1 MKSSDL
7 GKKVIRKELALI
19 PKSPGVYRMLNHKGD
34 ILYVGKAKNLPNR
47 LKNYVSEKNH
57 IIRTERMLSQ
67 TFKIEITTTANES
80 EALLLEANLIKKFK
94 PKFNILLKDDK
105 SFPFIFIGNKDQWP
119 QVTKHRGKKDKDG
132 FYFGPFASAG
142 SANWTVKMLQKI
154 FLLRVCDETTFKNR
168 KRPCILYQIKRC
180 SAPCVGYVEKKE
192 YKNSVEATIRTTK
205 GTNFDYFSKEAKNKF
220 FNEEYQVTN
229 LSDRMGMRLEG
240 PKLENIV
247 NTNIKS
253 EGLVK
258 GVVQVPADGNPIIMF
273 SDHGSIGGYPK
284 IAVVITADHDKAAQ
298 LAPGSRIKFKEV
310 NLDEAES
317 LFKTYSKDTKSYLEK
332 IK

>member
-1 MKSSDL
+1 MSDTYFEILRSGTNSSIQDKGRTNL
-7 GKKVIRKELALI
+7 YHIGITISGAMDQRIFSISNALVNNNLNEGVIEFAYQGPLLQ
-19 PKSPGVYRMLNHKGD
+19 
-34 ILYVGKAKNLPNR
+34 
-47 LKNYVSEKNH
+47 LKNGSANFVITGNVVFNILRKNSIIEEGKCFQSYLLEKEDQID
-57 IIRTERMLSQ
+57 IIYTKDSVFGYLAIEGG
-67 TFKIEITTTANES
+67 FKIEKVWDSYSVNIKAKIGPNNGEKFS
-80 EALLLEANLIKKFK
+80 AGEKIYIKKSEVNNF
-94 PKFNILLKDDK
+94 
-105 SFPFIFIGNKDQWP
+105 
-119 QVTKHRGKKDKDG
+119 VKK
-132 FYFGPFASAG
+132 
-142 SANWTVKMLQKI
+142 KI
-154 FLLRVCDETTFKNR
+154 
-168 KRPCILYQIKRC
+168 
-180 SAPCVGYVEKKE
+180 E

-317 LFKTYSKDTKSYLEK
+317 LFKTYSNDTKSYLEK

>member
-1 MKSSDL
+1 MSDTYFEILRSGTNSSLQDKGRTNL
-7 GKKVIRKELALI
+7 YHIGITISGAMDQRIFSISNALVNNNLNEGVIEFAYQGPLL
-19 PKSPGVYRMLNHKGD
+19 
-34 ILYVGKAKNLPNR
+34 R
-47 LKNYVSEKNH
+47 LKNGSANFVITGNVVFNILRKNSIIEEGKCFQSYLLEKDDQID
-57 IIRTERMLSQ
+57 IIYTKDSVFGYLAIEGG
-67 TFKIEITTTANES
+67 FKIEKVWDSYSVNTKAKIGPNNGEKFSAGEKIY
-80 EALLLEANLIKKFK
+80 IKKSEVSNFK
-94 PKFNILLKDDK
+94 
-105 SFPFIFIGNKDQWP
+105 
-119 QVTKHRGKKDKDG
+119 KK
-132 FYFGPFASAG
+132 
-142 SANWTVKMLQKI
+142 KI
-154 FLLRVCDETTFKNR
+154 
-168 KRPCILYQIKRC
+168 
-180 SAPCVGYVEKKE
+180 E

-258 GVVQVPADGNPIIMF
+258 GVVQVPSDGNPIIMF

-298 LAPGSRIKFKEV
+298 LIPGSKIKFKEV
-310 NLDEAES
+310 NLDEAEK
-317 LFKTYSKDTKSYLEK
+317 LFKSYFNETKNYIEQ

>member
-1 MKSSDL
+1 MSDAYFEILRSGTNSSIQDKGRTHL
-7 GKKVIRKELALI
+7 YHIGITISGAMDQRIFSISNALVNNNLNEGVIEFAYQGPLLQ
-19 PKSPGVYRMLNHKGD
+19 
-34 ILYVGKAKNLPNR
+34 
-47 LKNYVSEKNH
+47 LKNGSVNFVITGNVVFNILRKNSIIEEGKRFQSYLLEKEDQID
-57 IIRTERMLSQ
+57 IIYTKDSVFGYLAIEGG
-67 TFKIEITTTANES
+67 FKIEKVWDSYSVNTKAKIGPNNGEKFSAGEKIY
-80 EALLLEANLIKKFK
+80 IKKSEVNNF
-94 PKFNILLKDDK
+94 
-105 SFPFIFIGNKDQWP
+105 
-119 QVTKHRGKKDKDG
+119 VKK
-132 FYFGPFASAG
+132 
-142 SANWTVKMLQKI
+142 KI
-154 FLLRVCDETTFKNR
+154 DYN
-168 KRPCILYQIKRC
+168 
-180 SAPCVGYVEKKE
+180 
-192 YKNSVEATIRTTK
+192 NSVTTTIRTTK
-205 GTNFDYFSKEAKNKF
+205 GTNFDYFSEEAKNKF

-310 NLDEAES
+310 SLDEAES

>member
-1 MKSSDL
+1 MSDTYFEILRSGTNSSIQDKGRTNL
-7 GKKVIRKELALI
+7 YHIGITISGAMDQRIFSISNALVNNNLNEGVIEFAYQGPLLQ
-19 PKSPGVYRMLNHKGD
+19 
-34 ILYVGKAKNLPNR
+34 
-47 LKNYVSEKNH
+47 LKNGSANFVITGNVVFNILRKNSISEEGKCFQSYLLEKEDQID
-57 IIRTERMLSQ
+57 IIYTKDSVFGYLAIEGG
-67 TFKIEITTTANES
+67 FKIEKVWDSYSVNTKAKIGPNNGEKFSAGEKIY
-80 EALLLEANLIKKFK
+80 IKKSEVNNF
-94 PKFNILLKDDK
+94 
-105 SFPFIFIGNKDQWP
+105 
-119 QVTKHRGKKDKDG
+119 VKK
-132 FYFGPFASAG
+132 
-142 SANWTVKMLQKI
+142 KI
-154 FLLRVCDETTFKNR
+154 
-168 KRPCILYQIKRC
+168 
-180 SAPCVGYVEKKE
+180 E

-284 IAVVITADHDKAAQ
+284 IAVVITADHDKVAQ
-298 LAPGSRIKFKEV
+298 LAPGSRIIFKEV

>member
-1 MKSSDL
+1 MSDTYFEILRSGTNSSIQDKGRTHL
-7 GKKVIRKELALI
+7 YHIGITISGAMDQRIFSISNALVNNNLNEGVIEFAYQGPLLQ
-19 PKSPGVYRMLNHKGD
+19 
-34 ILYVGKAKNLPNR
+34 
-47 LKNYVSEKNH
+47 LKNGSANFVITGNVVFNILRKNSTIEEGKCFQSYLLEKEDQID
-57 IIRTERMLSQ
+57 IIYTKDSVFGYLAIEGG
-67 TFKIEITTTANES
+67 FKIEKVWDSYSVNTKAKIGPNNGEKFSAGEKIYIQKS
-80 EALLLEANLIKKFK
+80 EVNNFIKK
-94 PKFNILLKDDK
+94 
-105 SFPFIFIGNKDQWP
+105 
-119 QVTKHRGKKDKDG
+119 
-132 FYFGPFASAG
+132 
-142 SANWTVKMLQKI
+142 KI
-154 FLLRVCDETTFKNR
+154 
-168 KRPCILYQIKRC
+168 
-180 SAPCVGYVEKKE
+180 E

>member
-1 MKSSDL
+1 MSDTYFEILRSGTNSSIQDKGRTNL
-7 GKKVIRKELALI
+7 YHIGITISGAMDQRIFSISNALVNNNLNEGVIEFAYQGPLLQ
-19 PKSPGVYRMLNHKGD
+19 
-34 ILYVGKAKNLPNR
+34 
-47 LKNYVSEKNH
+47 LKNGSANFVITGNVVFNILRKNSIIEEGKCFQSYLLEKEDQID
-57 IIRTERMLSQ
+57 IIYTKDSVFGYLAIEGG
-67 TFKIEITTTANES
+67 FKIEKVWDSYSVNTKAKIGPNNGEKFSAGEKIY
-80 EALLLEANLIKKFK
+80 IKKSEVNNF
-94 PKFNILLKDDK
+94 
-105 SFPFIFIGNKDQWP
+105 
-119 QVTKHRGKKDKDG
+119 VKK
-132 FYFGPFASAG
+132 
-142 SANWTVKMLQKI
+142 KI
-154 FLLRVCDETTFKNR
+154 
-168 KRPCILYQIKRC
+168 
-180 SAPCVGYVEKKE
+180 E
-192 YKNSVEATIRTTK
+192 YKNSVEATIRITK